1 MIHYL
6 FVKIKEMDTTWIIV
20 WVIAIIIIWM
30 IALYNRLISLKSN
43 RENAFSD
50 IDVQLKL
57 RFDLVPNVVNT
68 VKWYAKHE
76 KDVLKEVIEARNG
89 FMNAK
94 TIEWKVEANNN
105 LNSALKTLFAVAE
118 AYPELKANEN
128 FLHLQEELADIEN
141 KLAAARRYFN
151 SATKEYNIAVQTFP
165 SVLIARMFWF
175 QTYEYFE
182 IDDQSEKKAP
192 KVEF

>member
-1 MIHYL
+1 
-6 FVKIKEMDTTWIIV
+6 MDTTWIII
-20 WVIAIIIIWM
+20 WILVILAIWM
-30 IALYNRLISLKSN
+30 IALYNRLISLKAN

-57 RFDLVPNVVNT
+57 RFDLVPNIVNT

-76 KDVLKEVIEARNG
+76 KDVFKQVVEARTS
-89 FMNAK
+89 FMNAN
-94 TIEWKVEANNN
+94 TIEGKVDANNN

-128 FLHLQEELADIEN
+128 FLSLQADLADIEN

-165 SVLIARMFWF
+165 SVLIAKTCGFT
-175 QTYEYFE
+175 TYEYFE
-182 IDDQSEKKAP
+182 LDDPEEKKAP
-192 KVEF
+192 KVEFDE

>member
-1 MIHYL
+1 
-6 FVKIKEMDTTWIIV
+6 MDTTWIII
-20 WVIAIIIIWM
+20 WILVILTIWM
-30 IALYNRLISLKSN
+30 IALYNRLISLKAN

-57 RFDLVPNVVNT
+57 RFDLVPNIVNT

-76 KDVLKEVIEARNG
+76 KDVLKQVVEARTS
-89 FMNAK
+89 FMNAN
-94 TIEWKVEANNN
+94 TIEGKVDANNN

-128 FLHLQEELADIEN
+128 FLSLQADLADIEN

-165 SVLIARMFWF
+165 SVLIAKTCGFT
-175 QTYEYFE
+175 TYEYFE
-182 IDDQSEKKAP
+182 LDDPEEKKAP
-192 KVEF
+192 KVEFDE

>member
-1 MIHYL
+1 
-6 FVKIKEMDTTWIIV
+6 
-20 WVIAIIIIWM
+20 M

>member
-1 MIHYL
+1 
-6 FVKIKEMDTTWIIV
+6 MDNT
-20 WVIAIIIIWM
+20 ARIIIWIIAILVVWM
-30 IALYNRLISLKSN
+30 TALYNRLISLKSN

-57 RFDLVPNVVNT
+57 RFDLVPNIVNT

-76 KDVLKEVIEARNG
+76 KEVLKQVVEARTW

-94 TIEWKVEANNN
+94 TIEGKVAANNE

-128 FLHLQEELADIEN
+128 FLHLQEDLADIEN

-165 SVLIARMFWF
+165 SVLIAKTFGF
-175 QTYEYFE
+175 PTYEYFE
-182 IDDQSEKKAP
+182 LDEPEAKKAP
-192 KVEF
+192 KVEFD

>member
-1 MIHYL
+1 
-6 FVKIKEMDTTWIIV
+6 MDTSWIIIWIIV
-20 WVIAIIIIWM
+20 ILIIWM
-30 IALYNRLISLKSN
+30 VALYNRLISLRAN

-57 RFDLVPNVVNT
+57 RFDLVPNIVNT

-76 KDVLKEVIEARNG
+76 KEVLKQVVDARTG

-94 TIEWKVEANNN
+94 TIDGKVAANNE

-128 FLHLQEELADIEN
+128 FLSLQSDLADIEN

-165 SVLIARMFWF
+165 SVLIAKTCGFP
-175 QTYEYFE
+175 TYEYFE
-182 IDDQSEKKAP
+182 LDDPEEKKAP

>member
-1 MIHYL
+1 
-6 FVKIKEMDTTWIIV
+6 
-20 WVIAIIIIWM
+20 M

-182 IDDQSEKKAP
+182 IDDHSEKKAP

>member
-1 MIHYL
+1 
-6 FVKIKEMDTTWIIV
+6 MDTTWIII
-20 WVIAIIIIWM
+20 WILVILAIWM
-30 IALYNRLISLKSN
+30 IALYNRLISLKAN

-57 RFDLVPNVVNT
+57 RFDLVPNIVNT

-76 KDVLKEVIEARNG
+76 KDVLKQVVEARTS
-89 FMNAK
+89 FMNAN
-94 TIEWKVEANNN
+94 TIEGKVDANNN

-128 FLHLQEELADIEN
+128 FLSLQADLADIEN

-165 SVLIARMFWF
+165 SVLIAKTCGFT
-175 QTYEYFE
+175 TYEYFE
-182 IDDQSEKKAP
+182 LDDPEEKKAP
-192 KVEF
+192 KVEFDE

>member
-1 MIHYL
+1 
-6 FVKIKEMDTTWIIV
+6 MDTTTLVILLVIV
-20 WVIAIIIIWM
+20 ILIAWM
-30 IALYNRLISLKSN
+30 VTLYNRLVSLKAN

-57 RFDLVPNVVNT
+57 RFDLVPNIVNT

-76 KDVLKEVIEARNG
+76 KEVLNQVMEARTG

-94 TIEWKVEANNN
+94 TIDGKVAANNE
-105 LNSALKTLFAVAE
+105 LNGALKTLFAVAE
-118 AYPELKANEN
+118 AYPELKANQN
-128 FLHLQEELADIEN
+128 FLRLQEDLSDVEN

-165 SVLIARMFWF
+165 SVLIAKTFWF
-175 QTYEYFE
+175 PTYEYFE
-182 IDDQSEKKAP
+182 LDEPEAKKAP
-192 KVEF
+192 KVEFD